1 MTTMSNNSYH
11 WYFAYSANMN
21 SIKTKIIATI
31 GPCTD
36 KYDVLKKLHKA
47 GMNVARINMSHAT
60 HRDAQNVIDLVRQIN
75 AEQSADYG
83 PIGLLLDT
91 QGPEIRTGVHQGDI
105 DLKVGDIVNL
115 TIREDLD
122 VETSSI
128 QINYKGLIKSV
139 SKGSRISIDNGLIN
153 FRVLAKDNENLT
165 CKVLDGGKLGSK
177 RHVNLPGVRVDLPS
191 ITKKDRKDIN
201 LAIKNNISFIALSF
215 VRSAQDIHE
224 LRAILKKNKSSA
236 KIIAKI
242 ENQEGLD
249 NIHEITKATDI
260 VMVARGDLGIETD
273 LADLPNIQRRIMY
286 ATAKWGK
293 RSIVATHLLE
303 SMIVNPTPTR
313 AEVTDVANAIYEG
326 ADAVMLSGETS
337 VGKYPVQCIKML
349 KKIAAKTENFRTL
362 GYEEFLSDKSDWQN
376 IAIGARDLA
385 SRIDADGIVV
395 VTRSGQTADVIS
407 STKPFRMPIY
417 AFTNN
422 LETFQQLSLVG
433 GMQPHYMKS
442 ISNQALT
449 INKIKLILGSKTRSK
464 KSLKFVLIGGVYSAS
479 HSDSIQIIST

>member
-1 MTTMSNNSYH
+1 MK
-11 WYFAYSANMN
+11 A
-21 SIKTKIIATI
+21 IKTKIIATI
-31 GPCTD
+31 GPSTNT
-36 KYDVLKKLHKA
+36 YDSLNKLHKA

-60 HRDAQNVIDLVRQIN
+60 HADAQNIIDLVHQIN
-75 AEQSADYG
+75 SEQSVDHG

-91 QGPEIRTGVHQGDI
+91 QGPEIRTGINQSDM
-105 DLKVGDIVNL
+105 DLTVGDIVNL

-153 FRVLAKDNENLT
+153 FKVLAKDKENLT

-191 ITKKDRKDIN
+191 ITKKDRKDIL
-201 LAIKNNISFIALSF
+201 LAIKNNVSFIALSF
-215 VRSAQDIHE
+215 VRSAQDIYD
-224 LRAILKKNKSSA
+224 LREILKKKKSSA
-236 KIIAKI
+236 RIIAKI

-349 KKIAAKTENFRTL
+349 KNIAAKTENFRTL
-362 GYEEFLSDKSDWQN
+362 GYEKFLTDKSDWQN
-376 IAIGARDLA
+376 IAIAARDLA
-385 SRIDADGIVV
+385 TRINADGIVV

-407 STKPFRMPIY
+407 STKPFRMPIHP
-417 AFTNN
+417 FTNN
-422 LETFQQLSLVG
+422 QQTFQQLSLVG
-433 GMQPHYMKS
+433 GMQPYFMKS
-442 ISNQALT
+442 ISNQASA
-449 INKIKLILGSKTRSK
+449 INKIKLILASKIRAK
-464 KSLKFVLIGGVYSAS
+464 KPLKFVLIGGVYSAS

>member
-1 MTTMSNNSYH
+1 MK
-11 WYFAYSANMN
+11 A
-21 SIKTKIIATI
+21 IKTKIIATI
-31 GPCTD
+31 GPTTNT
-36 KYDVLKKLHKA
+36 YDSLKKLHKA

-60 HRDAQNVIDLVRQIN
+60 HTDAQNIIDLVQQIN
-75 AEQSADYG
+75 SEQSVDHG

-91 QGPEIRTGVHQGDI
+91 QGPEIRTGINQSDM
-105 DLKVGDIVNL
+105 DLTVGDIVNL

-153 FRVLAKDNENLT
+153 FKVLAKDKENLT

-191 ITKKDRKDIN
+191 ITKKDRKDIL
-201 LAIKNNISFIALSF
+201 LAIKNNVSFIALSF
-215 VRSAQDIHE
+215 VRSAQDIND
-224 LRAILKKNKSSA
+224 LRDILKKKKSSA
-236 KIIAKI
+236 RIIAKI

-349 KKIAAKTENFRTL
+349 KNIAAKTENFRTL
-362 GYEEFLSDKSDWQN
+362 GYEKFLTDTSDWQN
-376 IAIGARDLA
+376 IAIAARDLA
-385 SRIDADGIVV
+385 TRINADGIVV

-407 STKPFRMPIY
+407 STKPFRMPIH

-422 LETFQQLSLVG
+422 QQTFQQLSLVG
-433 GMQPHYMKS
+433 GMQPYFMKS
-442 ISNQALT
+442 ISNQASA
-449 INKIKLILGSKTRSK
+449 INKIKLILASNVRAK

>member
-1 MTTMSNNSYH
+1 MTTMSNNSYQ

-60 HRDAQNVIDLVRQIN
+60 HRDAQNVIDLVCQIN

-224 LRAILKKNKSSA
+224 LRAILKKNRSSA